1 MILVTDL
8 LTDALNSMLHLLP
21 AIILQELGNCLRY
34 GLLLLLVAIG
44 GVNLSVTM
52 LHTVHCLLEV
62 PHFLPSK
69 KCVLRALPL
78 AERVRIILDGH
89 RSV

>member
-8 LTDALNSMLHLLP
+8 LTNTLNGSFHLPP
-21 AIILQELGNCLRY
+21 AIILQELGNCLRN
-34 GLLLLLVAIG
+34 GLLLLLVPFG
-44 GVNLSVTM
+44 GVHLSVTM

-62 PHFLPSK
+62 PHFLPGK

-78 AERVRIILDGH
+78 AERFRIILYGH
-89 RSV
+89 